1 MLIKNWFSLLA
12 LSILFLLGTS
22 LNTVQ
27 AQQAVTI
34 ALPPF
39 LEAIID
45 EAIVA
50 EFETQNGVQVEFIYD
65 LDIPNSN
72 NAPKTTDDIEA
83 YSEDLQAYMSSA
95 DVLIVDQ
102 FLTPEVTR
110 AGYALDLTP
119 LISADSFLNPSD
131 FYSAVWESF
140 MWDGGMW
147 ALPVASQPLLV
158 DFNIE
163 AFDEAGLSY
172 PNQSWLLDDFAFAV
186 RELTQYDEN
195 GEVSLPGMVVSNIE
209 RDALFRAILGAGF
222 YDFNSFPDTPNL
234 DNPQLA
240 DLIDLWTELVADG
253 VVQVGGFGG
262 QADDI
267 PIVLSSGGSFSFT
280 ILDDDGNETDAGN
293 FQGDTPERGLAP
305 LPNGD
310 AVLLSIGLAVSSG
323 TSNPDL
329 AYSLVR
335 YLSEQQT
342 FADAIIG
349 AEPARN
355 IYFTE
360 AETTGNFQISF
371 GDDRTED
378 ELALVNDALE
388 NGLPTAELR
397 FYPYLSSAIDK
408 VQAGTDSVS
417 ALEEA
422 ELEGLETVQ
431 AMDDLNV
438 SFTVVSGL
446 PIEVAEGEV
455 ILNFGFQSFI
465 TPLPNEAEWNEAI
478 ATFVANDPDVGA
490 VNLDLINIAQSI
502 LGGGSPDTYDCT
514 YYSSTFFIDLDTE
527 LLLALDPLLFSD
539 LNYNVNDLP
548 FGALELLQLNG
559 VAYGL
564 PIVIQPQML
573 QYDPEIFALA
583 GVPEPIGGWSI
594 TEFGNALELLDL
606 VLEEDESAFTAQG
619 FDNSYLLMLMA
630 AQGGLPIDT
639 RTTPPTID
647 YTSPES
653 LNALQ
658 NILDW
663 VDAGYINQGD
673 TSGIFGGGGGDDD
686 DDGATAIVPTFFAG
700 FGDPELSYTTYPTGT
715 SYTPVAFD
723 VGAGYISIDTALP
736 EACFR
741 WLSYISTQPELFIG
755 GMPAQLSL
763 LDSPRVQ
770 DALGTE
776 TAAAYRT
783 IAEMM
788 ASPNVVNFN
797 ATDPFLSTWLQ
808 EAINAYL
815 NEDADLLTELE
826 DAQLYT
832 LDYIDCSS
840 GIELELSIQTFQALN
855 QCVED
860 VNSARLD

>member
-1 MLIKNWFSLLA
+1 MKKWFSLLA
-12 LSILFLLGTS
+12 LSITFLLGTS
-22 LNTVQ
+22 LNTVK
-27 AQQAVTI
+27 AQQTLTI

-45 EAIVA
+45 EAIVG
-50 EFETQNGVQVEFIYD
+50 EFEAQNGVQVEFIYT
-65 LDIPNSN
+65 LDVPSSN
-72 NAPKTTDDIEA
+72 DTPQTVDDIEA
-83 YSEDLQAYMSSA
+83 YTEDLQAYMASA
-95 DVLIVDQ
+95 DVLLVDE
-102 FLTPEVTR
+102 FLMPEVTR

-119 LISADSFLNPSD
+119 LISADSFLNPND

-147 ALPVASQPLLV
+147 ALPIASQPLLV

-172 PNQSWLLDDFAFAV
+172 PNQIWLLDDFAFAV

-195 GEVSLPGMVVSNIE
+195 GEVTLPGMLLSNIE
-209 RDALFRAILGAGF
+209 RTALFRAILGTGF
-222 YDFNSFPDTPNL
+222 YDNSTFPDTPNL

-253 VVQVGGFGG
+253 VIQVGGDGFAG

-267 PIVLSSGGSFSFT
+267 PIVLGSGGSFSFA
-280 ILDDDGNETDAGN
+280 ILDDDGNETDGGI
-293 FQGDTPERGLAP
+293 FQEDAPERGLAP

-310 AVLLSIGLAVSSG
+310 AVLFSVGLAVSNG

-342 FADAIIG
+342 FADAIVG

-360 AETTGNFQISF
+360 SETTGNFQISF
-371 GDDRTED
+371 GDDRTEE
-378 ELALVNDALE
+378 ELALVTDALE
-388 NGLPTAELR
+388 TGLPTSELR
-397 FYPYLSSAIDK
+397 FYSYLSSAIEK
-408 VQAGTDSVS
+408 AQNGTDSVS

-422 ELEGLETVQ
+422 ELDGQETVQ
-431 AMDDLNV
+431 TMDDLDV
-438 SFTVVSGL
+438 SFTVVSGM

-465 TPLPNEAEWNEAI
+465 TPLPNEAEWDEAI
-478 ATFVANDPDVGA
+478 ATFVANDPEVGA
-490 VNLDLINIAQSI
+490 VNLDLINIVQSI
-502 LGGGSPDTYDCT
+502 LGGGNRDTYDCT

-548 FGALELLQLNG
+548 FGALELVQLNG

-583 GVPEPIGGWSI
+583 GVPEPIGGWTIS
-594 TEFGNALELLDL
+594 EFGNALELIDL

-630 AQGGLPIDT
+630 SQGGLPIDT

-673 TSGIFGGGGGDDD
+673 TSGGFGGGGGDDE
-686 DDGATAIVPTFFAG
+686 GRTAIVPTFFAG

-715 SYTPVAFD
+715 TYTPVAFD
-723 VGAGYISIDTALP
+723 VGAGYISIDTGLP

-741 WLSYISTQPELFIG
+741 WLSYISTRPELFIG

-763 LDSPRVQ
+763 LDNPRVQ
-770 DALGTE
+770 DALGVE
-776 TAAAYRT
+776 TAEAYRT

-808 EAINAYL
+808 QAINAYL

-832 LDYIDCSS
+832 LDYIECSS
-840 GIELELSIQTFQALN
+840 NIELELSIQTFQALN
-855 QCVED
+855 QCVEN
-860 VNSARLD
+860 VNSAQLD

>member
-1 MLIKNWFSLLA
+1 MKKWFSLLA
-12 LSILFLLGTS
+12 LSSLFLLGTS
-22 LNTVQ
+22 LTTVQ
-27 AQQAVTI
+27 AQQALTI

-45 EAIVA
+45 EAVVD
-50 EFETQNGVQVEFIYD
+50 EFEAQNAVQVEFIYD
-65 LDIPNSN
+65 LDSPSSN
-72 NAPKTTDDIEA
+72 DAPQTTDDIEA
-83 YSEDLQAYMSSA
+83 YAEELQAYMSSA
-95 DVLIVDQ
+95 DVLIVDE
-102 FLTPEVTR
+102 FLTPEITR

-119 LISADSFLNPSD
+119 LISADSFLNPND

-147 ALPVASQPLLV
+147 ALPVAAQPLLV
-158 DFNIE
+158 DFNVS
-163 AFDEAGLSY
+163 AFDDAGLSY

-195 GEVSLPGMVVSNIE
+195 GEVTLPGMVVSNIE
-209 RDALFRAILGAGF
+209 RVALFRALLGTGF
-222 YDFNSFPDTPNL
+222 YDSNTFPDTPNL

-240 DLIDLWTELVADG
+240 DLIDLWTELIADG
-253 VVQVGGFGG
+253 VIQVGGGFGG
-262 QADDI
+262 QADDV
-267 PIVLSSGGSFSFT
+267 PILLSSGGSFSFA
-280 ILDDDGNETDAGN
+280 ILDDDGNETDGVN
-293 FQGDTPERGLAP
+293 FQDDAPERELAS
-305 LPNGD
+305 LPNGES
-310 AVLLSIGLAVSSG
+310 VLLSVGLAISSG
-323 TSNPDL
+323 ASNPDL

-342 FADAIIG
+342 FADTIIG
-349 AEPARN
+349 SEPARN

-360 AETTGNFQISF
+360 ADVTGNFQISF
-371 GDDRTED
+371 GDDRTEE
-378 ELALVNDALE
+378 ELAMVADALE
-388 NGLPTAELR
+388 NGLPTSELR
-397 FYPYLSSAIDK
+397 FYPYVSAAISK
-408 VQAGTDSVS
+408 VQNGIDAVS

-422 ELEGLETVQ
+422 ELDGLDTVQ

-438 SFTVVSGL
+438 SLTVVAGI
-446 PIEVAEGEV
+446 PVQVAEGEI

-465 TPLPNEAEWNEAI
+465 TPLPNETEWDEAI
-478 ATFVANDPDVGA
+478 ATFVANDPEVGA

-502 LGGGSPDTYDCT
+502 LGGGNRDRYDCT

-548 FGALELLQLNG
+548 FGALELVQLNG

-573 QYDPEIFALA
+573 QYDPEPFALA
-583 GVPEPIGGWSI
+583 GVPEPIGGWTIS
-594 TEFGNALELLDL
+594 EFGNALELLDF
-606 VLEEDESAFTAQG
+606 VLEDEESAFTAPG
-619 FDNSYLLMLMA
+619 FDNTYLLMLMA

-639 RTTPPTID
+639 STVPPTID
-647 YTSPES
+647 YTSPAS

-673 TSGIFGGGGGDDD
+673 GGGFGGGGGNDD
-686 DDGATAIVPTFFAG
+686 DDGRTPIVPVFFAG

-715 SYTPVAFD
+715 TYTPVAFD
-723 VGAGYISIDTALP
+723 VGAGYISIDTPLP

-763 LDSPRVQ
+763 LDNPRVQ
-770 DALGTE
+770 NALGAE
-776 TAAAYRT
+776 TAEAYRT
-783 IAEMM
+783 IADMM
-788 ASPNVVNFN
+788 ASPTVVNFN

-808 EAINAYL
+808 QAINAYL

-832 LDYIDCSS
+832 LDYIACSS
-840 GIELELSIQTFQALN
+840 DIELELSIQTFQALN
-855 QCVED
+855 RCVEN
-860 VNSARLD
+860 VNSAQLD